1 MEEGRRNK
9 KLFLMNKY
17 KAIWVRPEVHEV
29 LCKECKYQGTTKG
42 RFTERLI
49 VEGINKN
56 IYNDPCRINPE
67 YNNDVD

>member
-56 IYNDPCRINPE
+56 IYNDPLRLHNK
-67 YNNDVD
+67 